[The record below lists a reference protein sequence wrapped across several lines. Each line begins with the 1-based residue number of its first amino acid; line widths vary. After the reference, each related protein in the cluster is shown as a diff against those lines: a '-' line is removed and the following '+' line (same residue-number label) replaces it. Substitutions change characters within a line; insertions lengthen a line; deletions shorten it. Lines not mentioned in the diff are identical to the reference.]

1 MKKCPKCG
9 VEVFE
14 TMSICPKCFSF
25 ISNEEKHENVEN
37 KNNDILNDNNI
48 LKEEDNEKIYDV
60 SYENYFTK
68 YLTDI
73 IVKHYCDFKGRAG
86 RKEFWLFILNLLV
99 IYFVLHSINTELG
112 SIFDLLVILPMLS
125 LYARRVHDFNFND
138 LIIIIGFFFM
148 VCFRIAGLVSGVLD
162 FASALTGLITIFVTL
177 VIGLI
182 PGTKG
187 ENKYGTINS

>member
-25 ISNEEKHENVEN
+25 ISNEERHENVEN

-73 IVKHYCDFKGRAG
+73 IVKHYCDFKGREG
-86 RKEFWLFILNLLV
+86 KKVFWLFTLNCFIISFILNLILGFISGTLSIIV
-99 IYFVLHSINTELG
+99 YLALLLPSLGIFVRRLHDANFSGWWALT
-112 SIFDLLVILPMLS
+112 LLIPIPFLWIII
-125 LYARRVHDFNFND
+125 
-138 LIIIIGFFFM
+138 LIIVG
-148 VCFRIAGLVSGVLD
+148 CL
-162 FASALTGLITIFVTL
+162 
-177 VIGLI
+177 

>member
-1 MKKCPKCG
+1 MKCPKCG
-9 VEVFE
+9 IEIQKN
-14 TMSICPKCFSF
+14 SRICPKCFNY
-25 ISNEEKHENVEN
+25 ISNKESYEEDED
-37 KNNDILNDNNI
+37 KNNKFKNNI
-48 LKEEDNEKIYDV
+48 LEEDNKKNNEG
-60 SYENYFTK
+60 SHGNYFEK

-73 IVKHYCDFKGRAG
+73 IFKHYCDFKGRAG

-187 ENKYGTINS
+187 ENKYGTVNS